1 MAALVELRPG
11 TTGHAVA
18 VAVLADDTIDAVVV
32 ATPVDTHF
40 DLCRAALAA
49 GKPDAIDAY
58 VALSQLLASQGRP
71 ADAQTKLAEAKK
83 TLPPSAAIFRAVAEV
98 DLGAGRYD
106 TAREGYEAALKID
119 PEDLA
124 SRFKLGVT
132 LRRMNRFDPAQAEFD
147 KVAALDKE
155 YP

>member
-1 MAALVELRPG
+1 VRSG
-11 TTGHAVA
+11 
-18 VAVLADDTIDAVVV
+18 
-32 ATPVDTHF
+32 
-40 DLCRAALAA
+40 

-58 VALSQLLASQGRP
+58 VSLSQLLASQGRP

-83 TLPPSAAIFRAVAEV
+83 TLPPSATIFRAIADV

-106 TAREGYEAALKID
+106 TAREGYEAALKVD

-132 LRRMNRFDPAQAEFD
+132 LRRMNKFDLAQPSSTSGCARQ
-147 KVAALDKE
+147 E
-155 YP
+155 YPGLALERGLLYEANNRAREALEFYQQALAKAPTIPT